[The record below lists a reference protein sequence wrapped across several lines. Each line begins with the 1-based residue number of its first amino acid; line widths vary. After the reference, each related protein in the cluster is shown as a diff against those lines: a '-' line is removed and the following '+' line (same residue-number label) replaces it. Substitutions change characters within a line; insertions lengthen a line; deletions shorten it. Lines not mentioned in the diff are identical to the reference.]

1 MSTTG
6 TEYTLGVDLGTTYTA
21 AAVRRGGR
29 TEVVALG
36 GRTSAVPSVVL
47 MRTDQTLLTGE
58 AAQRRAVLE
67 PGRVARE
74 FKRRLGDSTPIL
86 LGGSPWSAE
95 ALTGALLRSVVD
107 HVSTREGGPPA
118 GLCLTHP
125 ANWGSFKTDLLRQS
139 VELSGLGRRLG
150 AAVRLVSEPQAA
162 ATHYAVQQHVP
173 PGAAVAVYDLGGG
186 TFDAAV
192 LRVGD
197 DGLAVVGHPEGVER
211 LGGIDFDAA
220 VFAHVVQ
227 ALGRAFADL
236 DEDDPA
242 AQAAVARLR
251 EECVQAKEAL
261 SADTDVAI
269 PVLLPGVTTEVRL
282 TRGELEAMVR
292 PALAASVESLR
303 RAVSSAELQPAD
315 LHSVLLVGGSSRIPL
330 VAQLVAELGRPVAVD
345 AHPKDVVA
353 LGAALLAPP
362 LTSGS
367 PAHRPSPPG
376 SPSVPT
382 PPPPPPPPP
391 PTRSTPPVPSPPVPS
406 LSAASPSAA
415 SLSAASPSAA
425 SPSAASSSAASS
437 SALPVASGTPLPA
450 PFPVPPAA
458 GGRRSGSGRIA
469 LVAAGVVV
477 LAAAGAAVAAA
488 YAGQD
493 DGAGSGG
500 PSSSA
505 SAGDCAA
512 SRTAGARWVCL
523 TAVTFDGRA
532 LTVRYQTSSG
542 LEKPSGATSNAAAS
556 PEVRLFAGD
565 GAAAGSVGGSAGSA
579 VPTVAAGHWLVATSS
594 PVVVP
599 VTSAAF
605 AGVIG
610 RAGVVCVRLAD
621 GQGWLKDAAGGY
633 GTGNCLPVQLVGA
646 ATSAARS
653 SGAGD
658 GAGAGV
664 GGGAGGG
671 GIDPT
676 DGGAGSGSTS
686 TGPATVTTAPS
697 PSVAPT
703 TAPSVSPTDPTSV
716 TSPSRTRTRTATPT
730 RTRTRTATPT
740 RTRTASPI

>member
-21 AAVRRGGR
+21 AAVRRGGA

-36 GRTSAVPSVVL
+36 GRASAVPSVVL
-47 MRTDQTLLTGE
+47 MRADQSLLTGE

-95 ALTGALLRSVVD
+95 ALTGALLRAVVD
-107 HVSTREGGPPA
+107 QVTARQGRPPS

-125 ANWGSFKTDLLRQS
+125 ANWGAFKTDLLRQA

-150 AAVRLVSEPQAA
+150 SAVRLVSEPQAA
-162 ATHYAVQQHVP
+162 ATHYAVQQHLA
-173 PGAAVAVYDLGGG
+173 PGATVAVYDLGGG

-192 LRVGD
+192 LRVND

-220 VFAHVVQ
+220 VLAHVVQ
-227 ALGRAFADL
+227 ALGPAFTTL

-242 AQAAVARLR
+242 TQAAVVRLR

-269 PVLLPGVTTEVRL
+269 PVLLPGITTEVRL

-303 RAVSSAELQPAD
+303 RAVASAELQPAD

-330 VAQLVAELGRPVAVD
+330 VAQLVGELGRPVAVD

-362 LTSGS
+362 LASWS
-367 PAHRPSPPG
+367 PARRPSPPTPAPTSTASSMP
-376 SPSVPT
+376 SPSPSPPSPAS
-382 PPPPPPPPP
+382 PPPPP
-391 PTRSTPPVPSPPVPS
+391 
-406 LSAASPSAA
+406 ASD
-415 SLSAASPSAA
+415 
-425 SPSAASSSAASS
+425 
-437 SALPVASGTPLPA
+437 TPLPA
-450 PFPVPPAA
+450 PFPVSLGA
-458 GGRRSGSGRIA
+458 GGRRPGSGRAA
-469 LVAAGVVV
+469 LVAAGVLV
-477 LAAAGAAVAAA
+477 LAAGGVAVAAA

-500 PSSSA
+500 PSSGA

-532 LTVRYQTSSG
+532 LTLRYKTSAS
-542 LEKPSGATSNAAAS
+542 LENPSGAPSNDAGS
-556 PEVRLFAGD
+556 PQVRLFAGD
-565 GAAAGSVGGSAGSA
+565 GTATGSAGGSAASA
-579 VPTVAAGHWLVATSS
+579 VPTVAVGHWLVATRS

-605 AGVIG
+605 ADVVG
-610 RAGVVCVRLAD
+610 RAGVVCVGLAD
-621 GQGWLKDAAGGY
+621 GRGWLEDAAGG
-633 GTGNCLPVQLVGA
+633 
-646 ATSAARS
+646 
-653 SGAGD
+653 
-658 GAGAGV
+658 
-664 GGGAGGG
+664 
-671 GIDPT
+671 
-676 DGGAGSGSTS
+676 
-686 TGPATVTTAPS
+686 
-697 PSVAPT
+697 
-703 TAPSVSPTDPTSV
+703 
-716 TSPSRTRTRTATPT
+716 
-730 RTRTRTATPT
+730 
-740 RTRTASPI
+740 